1 MQTIILAR
9 ASRIRFIYAH
19 HVLMGLIF
27 GSAVM
32 TQSAVQAQE
41 GSFPPPAKI
50 RTPVAGTAGL
60 AALSPGALQLLTLD
74 GEFNQSVSKG
84 GGAAFVEWFTD
95 DAVTLSNGQQPVL
108 TKAGIAVNAHW
119 KPGEYQLQWQPMGAQ
134 MGDSGDMGFT
144 WGHYDATT
152 FHPGGNP
159 TTQSG
164 RYITIWKKQSTG
176 GWKVALDASANEPKS
191 AAPKSA
197 ETKP

>member
-9 ASRIRFIYAH
+9 ASRIRFTRTNRALAVLVFGGTVVAH
-19 HVLMGLIF
+19 
-27 GSAVM
+27 SAIH
-32 TQSAVQAQE
+32 AQE
-41 GSFPPPAKI
+41 NVFPLPTKV
-50 RTPVAGTAGL
+50 RTPIAGTAGL

-84 GGAAFVEWFTD
+84 GGAAFVNWFTD

-108 TKAGIAVNAHW
+108 TKAGIAVSSHW

-134 MGDSGDMGFT
+134 MGDCGDMGFT

-152 FHPGGNP
+152 FHSGGNP

-164 RYITIWKKQSTG
+164 RYITIWKKQPTG
-176 GWKVALDASANEPKS
+176 GWKVALDASADEPK
-191 AAPKSA
+191 AATSKSI
-197 ETKP
+197 ESKP